1 MVSVGRSCGCIKQEK
16 DPTPKQ
22 KHRPTAKQ
30 KCHWLK
36 ETELGSND
44 TKGKKK
50 EKKKRGRLQ
59 TRREKFTCW
68 MQRSV
73 REILWVFEHDHAVGS
88 GRHARKLWTLQKAF
102 PADLKDWIT
111 YHSLEC
117 EEIKWKKKN
126 WFWKYFVSHL

>member
-44 TKGKKK
+44 TKGEKK
-50 EKKKRGRLQ
+50 EKKGKKGDFR
-59 TRREKFTCW
+59 RREKSLHAECSAALE
-68 MQRSV
+68 RSCGCLSMTTLSDPGGTQ
-73 REILWVFEHDHAVGS
+73 ESCEH
-88 GRHARKLWTLQKAF
+88 
-102 PADLKDWIT
+102 
-111 YHSLEC
+111 C
-117 EEIKWKKKN
+117 KKH
-126 WFWKYFVSHL
+126 FQLI